1 MSRPVGS
8 CAHASRHVDGTRA
21 AYVRDAC
28 RCASC
33 RRANR
38 VYEAARNKAALLAR
52 STGPEAHT
60 RVPSGPAA
68 EHIAHLRAH
77 GVGMRRISE
86 LTGVPRWLIT
96 RLTPAA
102 ARPARSIDR
111 VQEARILALQ
121 ASAATISPARVA
133 RRRDGA
139 VGLRRRLQALHALG
153 WSTRQLSARSGIATD
168 TLRAVIG
175 GRDVV
180 AMSTDARIRELYDA
194 LWDQQPPQRTHPER
208 SGVSRTRNR
217 AAAAG
222 WPSPLAW
229 DDDTI
234 DDPTA
239 TPDTGAPAPRRLP
252 QAERLA
258 DLEHLLTQGI
268 DREVAARRCGFSS
281 WASAESSRARAGRA
295 AA

>member
-1 MSRPVGS
+1 MSRLVAS
-8 CAHASRHVDGTRA
+8 CGHASRHAHGTRA

-28 RCASC
+28 RCEAC
-33 RRANR
+33 RGANR
-38 VYEAARNKAALLAR
+38 VYEAARYKSALLAQ
-52 STGPEAHT
+52 SAGPEART

-68 EHIAHLRAH
+68 EHVAYLRAH

-86 LTGVPRWLIT
+86 LTGLPRWVIA

-102 ARPARSIDR
+102 ARPLRTLHRD
-111 VQEARILALQ
+111 QEARILALQ
-121 ASAATISPARVA
+121 ASPATISPTRVA

-139 VGLRRRLQALHALG
+139 VGLRRRLQALHVLG
-153 WSTRQLSARSGIATD
+153 WSRRQLSARSGID
-168 TLRAVIG
+168 TITMREIIA

-180 AMSTDARIRELYDA
+180 TIATDARIRALYDA
-194 LWDQQPPQRTHPER
+194 LWNQAPPARTQHER
-208 SGVSRTRNR
+208 AAMERTRR
-217 AAAAG
+217 YAAAQG
-222 WPSPLAW
+222 WVSPLAW

-234 DDPTA
+234 DDPAA